1 VERLDRRG
9 GTHGSADVVRC
20 DLLRA
25 ATGRGGNAGAFAAVQ
40 LAGASGTDRAVPTFH
55 LLDALGSALLLTAVV
70 LLMIALIAAFPP
82 GGLAL
87 AGAGGGIVGG
97 AIAVSIADVLA
108 AAGIT
113 AVAGILLMPAGRGLR
128 RRWHTRQQP
137 KQNRE
142 ARDARREG
150 ERSIGRRL
158 TDDEWRRVHDEIS
171 GQNYG
176 YHDIVELIVDMF
188 R

>member
-1 VERLDRRG
+1 M
-9 GTHGSADVVRC
+9 
-20 DLLRA
+20 
-25 ATGRGGNAGAFAAVQ
+25 
-40 LAGASGTDRAVPTFH
+40 
-55 LLDALGSALLLTAVV
+55 DALGSALLLTAVV

-137 KQNRE
+137 KQ
-142 ARDARREG
+142 
-150 ERSIGRRL
+150 IGRASCR
-158 TDDEWRRVHDEIS
+158 ERV
-171 GQNYG
+171 Y
-176 YHDIVELIVDMF
+176 VLV
-188 R
+188 